1 MYNPYQAIPY
11 SGFQSPFASMMLQ
24 QQPVQPQ
31 PAPAA
36 NALPPQQ
43 VLQANGKASI
53 DALRM
58 APNSSVLIMDTTA
71 PIVWLC
77 ASDGIGN
84 VSATAY
90 DITAHKEPAAKAAE
104 DLDARLT
111 KVEGTV
117 NTIIS
122 RWEELTNGSKPNVSS
137 VKPEQAIRAN
147 GENSTA
153 QTVSEYGA

>member
-11 SGFQSPFASMMLQ
+11 SGFQSPFASMMPQ

-31 PAPAA
+31 PAQAA

-77 ASDGIGN
+77 ASDGLGN
-84 VSATAY
+84 VSSTPY
-90 DITAHKEPAAKAAE
+90 DIKAHQEPAVAAAA
-104 DLDARLT
+104 DLESRLT
-111 KVEGTV
+111 AVEGTV
-117 NTIIS
+117 NTILA
-122 RWEELTNGSKPNVSS
+122 RWEELTNGGKPDAQGAESK
-137 VKPEQAIRAN
+137 
-147 GENSTA
+147 
-153 QTVSEYGA
+153 